1 MHNTLLNIE
10 VVHHIRYWQ
19 ALFHCGSFCRRHLSC
34 ERGAETPGNR
44 GMAAMKIAAT
54 ELMAETTNSDGSF
67 QGFALRALSVPRP
80 LSLLRQIPLSLPP
93 YAGLSCPEHEGR
105 LPLTLTALVS
115 GRGRAADTDALA
127 QGHRRSGT
135 GIGREASL
143 PFPRRVRH
151 QGRSSASARP
161 SAPTSGKT
169 LRMRPKFHLDGLFS
183 RVQNQESTFQSVI
196 SHVPNDILV
205 IVH

>member
-1 MHNTLLNIE
+1 MEVSKALLRE
-10 VVHHIRYWQ
+10 
-19 ALFHCGSFCRRHLSC
+19 
-34 ERGAETPGNR
+34 
-44 GMAAMKIAAT
+44 
-54 ELMAETTNSDGSF
+54 
-67 QGFALRALSVPRP
+67 
-80 LSLLRQIPLSLPP
+80 LSLSLGLFLSSDRSLFPSLPP

-115 GRGRAADTDALA
+115 GRGGRGRAADTDALA

-183 RVQNQESTFQSVI
+183 RGSTFQSVI
-196 SHVPNDILV
+196 SHQMS
-205 IVH
+205 

>member
-1 MHNTLLNIE
+1 
-10 VVHHIRYWQ
+10 
-19 ALFHCGSFCRRHLSC
+19 
-34 ERGAETPGNR
+34 
-44 GMAAMKIAAT
+44 MKIAAT

-183 RVQNQESTFQSVI
+183 RGSTFQSVT
-196 SHVPNDILV
+196 SHQMSRMMSSCIRKKTARGLNLDLRLDSSPASCLPGERLSRLTDLLR
-205 IVH
+205 